1 MRKKK
6 VTNTERIADLEK
18 AYVNILTLINNS
30 IVRMNDRVNELEK
43 LIKDDSKVESANEI
57 IKMINK
63 EWDIFRSVLQ
73 ASIIFNH
80 RWWLFNM
87 VGLEANQDR

>member
-18 AYVNILTLINNS
+18 AYVNILTLLNNS

-43 LIKDDSKVESANEI
+43 LIKDETE
-57 IKMINK
+57 
-63 EWDIFRSVLQ
+63 E
-73 ASIIFNH
+73 
-80 RWWLFNM
+80 
-87 VGLEANQDR
+87 